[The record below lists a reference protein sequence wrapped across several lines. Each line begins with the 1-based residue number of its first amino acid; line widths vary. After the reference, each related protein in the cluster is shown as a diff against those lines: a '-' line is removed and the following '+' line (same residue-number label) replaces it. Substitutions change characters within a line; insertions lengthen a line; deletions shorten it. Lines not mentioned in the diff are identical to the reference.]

1 MSNNTKENKD
11 CQLHKFEK
19 NNYFYGKLMTVRDFE
34 TEQSYFDEKRHLINR
49 LLNGSG
55 LICGFEQIQIKTAA
69 DGNLNILFIDGGVA
83 LDCCGREIV
92 VPPNAE
98 EKILNSSGSS
108 VSNLTGTPY
117 LYLKYKACY
126 DGYVASAS
134 NQSSCAEKCCP
145 GKIVESFELIAS
157 DKAPELKEP
166 ECRLEFSPLKDVTVW
181 LEDLEKEYT
190 AYSSCADKERV
201 FLAAVNSDLSVNFT
215 STAKHRIFFTQKELY
230 QLFKCHILDINNPHA
245 VTALQTGALVS
256 VDGVKGNDEGNI
268 DLVPKDSIVIT
279 PDDTNNSINIG
290 ENHSAKKDNPHQ
302 VTATQTGALVS
313 IDGIS
318 NPGGNVD
325 LIAGSNVS
333 ITPNLSTHTIEIAYT
348 GEEGGVI
355 NPGTD
360 VQSVGTIL
368 EPGDSDRY
376 SRENHVHNL
385 GRGVVDFG
393 NLSEKLQKQLEL
405 LFMYLRER
413 ALKCTVSNFKVIG
426 RQFDNDR
433 AFEIAEQTKKAV
445 DTKVYQKEESFMEFM
460 KGLLE
465 LMRAFADNIQGRSTD
480 ESFRNFLNALEE
492 LKEALGSEDALR
504 VAIQQ
509 DEVCFYVS
517 ELEIRG

>member
-49 LLNGSG
+49 MLHGSG

-69 DGNLNILFIDGGVA
+69 DGNLGILFIDGGMA

-92 VPPNAE
+92 VPPNME

-108 VSNLTGTPY
+108 VSDLTGTPY

-134 NQSSCAEKCCP
+134 NPSSCAEKCCP
-145 GKIVESFELIAS
+145 GKIVESFEVIAA
-157 DKAPELKEP
+157 DKAPELKKTG
-166 ECRLEFSPLKDVTVW
+166 CRSGSSPLKDVIVW

-190 AYSSCADKERV
+190 SCPPCPDKGRV
-201 FLAAVNSDLSVNFT
+201 FLAAVNSDLSVNF
-215 STAKHRIFFTQKELY
+215 SDTAKNRIFFTQKELY

-245 VTALQTGALVS
+245 VTAAQTGALVS
-256 VDGVKGNDEGNI
+256 VEGVSNPGGNI
-268 DLVPKDSIVIT
+268 DLVPAGSIVIT
-279 PDDTNNSINIG
+279 PDDTNDRITIG
-290 ENHSAKKDNPHQ
+290 EDHSTKKDNPHQ

-313 IDGIS
+313 IDGVS

-325 LIAGSNVS
+325 LIAGTNIS
-333 ITPNLSTHTIEIAYT
+333 ITSNPAAHTIAIAST
-348 GEEGGVI
+348 GGEDPATTVK
-355 NPGTD
+355 
-360 VQSVGTIL
+360 SVGTSLIVGTS
-368 EPGDSDRY
+368 ERY
-376 SRENHVHNL
+376 AREDHVHDL
-385 GRGVVDFG
+385 GRGVVDVG
-393 NLSEKLQKQLEL
+393 NLSEKLQRQLEL

-413 ALKCTVSNFKVIG
+413 ALKCTVSNFKAIG

-433 AFEIAEQTKKAV
+433 AFDIAEQTKKAV
-445 DTKVYQKEESFMEFM
+445 DAKVYQKEERFMEFM
-460 KGLLE
+460 KELLE
-465 LMRAFADNIQGRSTD
+465 LMSAFADNIQGRSTQ

-492 LKEALGSEDALR
+492 LKEALGSEDSLQ